1 MASSGLSDPPTSPGG
16 PFELYQPPANTS
28 TGNSA
33 AAEVEEEAQEEDI
46 DDEDDEED
54 DEEMGDAD
62 EEEGYDDEPVYPE
75 DIVPETRKLWK
86 KLRDA
91 ATKRYHRGHRSQSHP
106 LGGDI
111 GFGPENALF
120 SMPRTK
126 RQVNQTRSRCF
137 FEQQVIFWCLLE
149 GEGEPRKVSR
159 LLVLTSARPTTHLG
173 KEIIISL
180 ESPH

>member
-1 MASSGLSDPPTSPGG
+1 MASSGLFDPPTSPGG

-28 TGNSA
+28 TGTSA
-33 AAEVEEEAQEEDI
+33 AAEVEAEAKEEDI
-46 DDEDDEED
+46 DDDD
-54 DEEMGDAD
+54 
-62 EEEGYDDEPVYPE
+62 EEGYDDEPVYPE

-126 RQVNQTRSRCF
+126 RQVKQT
-137 FEQQVIFWCLLE
+137 
-149 GEGEPRKVSR
+149 
-159 LLVLTSARPTTHLG
+159 
-173 KEIIISL
+173 
-180 ESPH
+180 